1 MQTISIPP
9 TLSRKLIEQADIIAA
24 TTKLD
29 DPNFGDRIDDA
40 SASVPELMDLLQAQ
54 KSHLLML
61 DGLPY
66 PAVNGGTPKS
76 WNDCKGTVKTWRTLL
91 VIIAR
96 TMGKPFGWIGQQ
108 DGRLVTDLVP
118 NPLHAKTQTGA
129 SSSVDLTLH
138 TEDAFTPRR
147 ATHFMLFG
155 LRNHEAV
162 GTTIAPISEAIK
174 LLSLEDINL
183 LQQPETTIVPD
194 DSYSRSSIETS
205 LPLQTL
211 WWSDDGW
218 KLRYDPAYTKINDA
232 RPEWVTA
239 YNNLTKAL
247 KTVTSTVP
255 IKPGQIAIINNDECV
270 HGRVAFTPRYDG
282 TDRWMLRINLMQ
294 ESSYRLPSEQIE
306 PGYDQLR
313 RFYDGSIG

>member
-1 MQTISIPP
+1 MQTISIPQ
-9 TLSRKLIEQADIIAA
+9 TLSRRLIEQADIIAA
-24 TTKLD
+24 TTELD
-29 DPNFGDRIDDA
+29 DPNFGDRIDHA
-40 SASVPELMDLLQAQ
+40 SASLPELMDLLQAQ

-91 VIIAR
+91 VIIAK

-118 NPLHAKTQTGA
+118 NPKQAKTQTGA

-155 LRNHEAV
+155 LRNHESV

-174 LLSLEDINL
+174 LLSQEDINL
-183 LQQPETTIVPD
+183 LQEPETTIVPD
-194 DSYSRSSIETS
+194 DSYSKSSVTTS

-211 WWSDDGW
+211 WQSDDGW
-218 KLRYDPAYTKINDA
+218 KLRYDPAYTKITDA
-232 RPEWVTA
+232 RPEWVAA

-294 ESSYRLPSEQIE
+294 EMSYRLLSEQNE
-306 PGYDQLR
+306 PGYNQLR
-313 RFYDGSIG
+313 RFYDGSIR